1 MSTCRAPGPAWITPN
16 LLRWLAAC
24 DINATTEQY
33 AHAAVGLDQPAR
45 RVRLQSLRND
55 PVLNRDVRQVIFADG
70 KRFVL
75 SLRDGEMIKDLVVP
89 VGDGG
94 GAIAVA
100 IDTHARADEA
110 RDGTINRIWV
120 CTLLP

>member
-1 MSTCRAPGPAWITPN
+1 MSTCRALGPAWLTPN
-16 LLRWLAAC
+16 LLRWLAVC
-24 DINATTEQY
+24 DINAITEQY

-55 PVLNRDVRQVIFADG
+55 RALNRDVRQVISADG

-75 SLRDGEMIKDLVVP
+75 SLRDGEMIKDHVVP
-89 VGDGG
+89 VGDGD

-100 IDTHARADEA
+100 IDTHARTDET
-110 RDGTINRIWV
+110 RDGISN
-120 CTLLP
+120 